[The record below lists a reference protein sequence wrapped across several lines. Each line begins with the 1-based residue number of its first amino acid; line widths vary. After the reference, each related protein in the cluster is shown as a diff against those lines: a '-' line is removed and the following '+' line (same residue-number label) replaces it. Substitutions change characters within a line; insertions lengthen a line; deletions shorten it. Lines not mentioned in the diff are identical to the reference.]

1 MIIDTHCHLDFKEF
15 NEDFNDVLLNAKT
28 NNISGMQTICTKIDE
43 FPKILDIAKK
53 HSNIWCS
60 VGTHP
65 HNAESEK
72 HISQDNIKNLCDND
86 KVIGIG
92 ETGLDYYYENS
103 NKEDQINS
111 FLKHIEVAKITG
123 MPLIIHARDADD
135 DMIEILT
142 KEYNKSPFSG
152 VIHCFTSSY
161 KLAEAALSIGFYI
174 SFSGIITFK
183 NADEIRNSCKKIPI
197 ERILVE
203 TDAPFL
209 APVPYRGKRNEPSYI
224 TETIKK
230 VAEIK
235 ELTVEEVTNITTNNF
250 FDLFTKAKL

>member
-111 FLKHIEVAKITG
+111 FL
-123 MPLIIHARDADD
+123 
-135 DMIEILT
+135 
-142 KEYNKSPFSG
+142 
-152 VIHCFTSSY
+152 
-161 KLAEAALSIGFYI
+161 
-174 SFSGIITFK
+174 
-183 NADEIRNSCKKIPI
+183 
-197 ERILVE
+197 
-203 TDAPFL
+203 
-209 APVPYRGKRNEPSYI
+209 
-224 TETIKK
+224 
-230 VAEIK
+230 
-235 ELTVEEVTNITTNNF
+235 
-250 FDLFTKAKL
+250 

>member
-65 HNAESEK
+65 HNADSEK
-72 HISQDNIKNLCDND
+72 HISQDTIIELCDND

-142 KEYNKSPFSG
+142 KEYNKSPFTG

-250 FDLFTKAKL
+250 FELFTKAKL

>member
-15 NEDFNDVLLNAKT
+15 KEDFNDVLLNAKT

-142 KEYNKSPFSG
+142 KEYNKSPFTG

>member
-15 NEDFNDVLLNAKT
+15 NKDFNDVLLNAKT

-43 FPKILDIAKK
+43 FPKILDIAKAN
-53 HSNIWCS
+53 SNIWCS

-142 KEYNKSPFSG
+142 KEYNKSPFTG

-197 ERILVE
+197 DRILVE

-209 APVPYRGKRNEPSYI
+209 APVPYRGTRNEPSYI

>member
-123 MPLIIHARDADD
+123 MPLIIHARDADN

-142 KEYNKSPFSG
+142 KEYNKSPFTG

>member
-1 MIIDTHCHLDFKEF
+1 MIIDSHCHLDFKEF

-123 MPLIIHARDADD
+123 MPLIIHARDADN

-142 KEYNKSPFSG
+142 KEYNKSPFTG